1 MSQDELLALLTIGGS
16 LLFTVVI
23 MVASFVI
30 GLVIFMAMMIACNYP
45 LYRMAKNAGCKH
57 PIIAFIP
64 CACNYLM
71 VMLSKE
77 EFNLFNW
84 IVIKERKK
92 AAWIFVAFTSV
103 PLLLIVALLLLSVG
117 MIFPPLLFIGL
128 ILYFGSFILCSLASI
143 PIYFLM
149 WRTYFDLYTT
159 YGLGEQTLMYSI
171 LSLFIPFMAVILLYM
186 NMNNEPNYGM
196 GNYYAN

>member
-23 MVASFVI
+23 MIASFVI

-103 PLLLIVALLLLSVG
+103 PFLLIVALLLILVG
-117 MIFPPLLFIGL
+117 MLFPPLLFIGL
-128 ILYFGSFILCSLASI
+128 LLYFGSFVLCSLASI

-159 YGLGEQTLMYSI
+159 YGLGDQTLMYSI

-186 NMNNEPNYGM
+186 NMNNAPNYGM
-196 GNYYAN
+196 GNYYAD

>member
-1 MSQDELLALLTIGGS
+1 MSQDELLALLTVGGS
-16 LLFTVVI
+16 LLVTAVI
-23 MVASFVI
+23 MIVGFVI
-30 GLVIFMAMMIACNYP
+30 GLVISIAVIIACNYP

-92 AAWIFVAFTSV
+92 AAWICVAFTSA
-103 PLLLIVALLLLSVG
+103 PLILVVALLLLFIG
-117 MIFPPLLFIGL
+117 MIFPPLIFIGL
-128 ILYFGSFILCSLASI
+128 ILYFISFMLCSVVSI

-149 WRTYFDLYTT
+149 WRTYYDLYTT

-171 LSLFIPFMAVILLYM
+171 LSLFIPFVAVVLLYM
-186 NMNNEPNYGM
+186 NMNKEPNYGM
-196 GNYYAN
+196 GNYYAD